1 MKKCRVC
8 SNICED
14 TAEFC
19 LVCGAEL
26 DYEPEMDEESEI
38 IEKPV
43 LVAAVEDIVT
53 AEIFKDIL
61 KENKIPYSL
70 SEAEENK
77 GIKIGFGGEFIS
89 EKIFV
94 DERNLEKAEELYK
107 MVLESEPQ
115 FDEFEDFSEF
125 EEEI

>member
-8 SNICED
+8 LSECEESL
-14 TAEFC
+14 EFC
-19 LVCGAEL
+19 PTCGAEL
-26 DYEPEMDEESEI
+26 DYEPKEENEEEVI
-38 IEKPV
+38 ARPV

-61 KENKIPYSL
+61 SDNKIPYSL
-70 SEAEENK
+70 SESEENA

-89 EKIFV
+89 EKIYV
-94 DERNLEKAEELYK
+94 DEVNLEKAKELYQ
-107 MVLESEPQ
+107 MVLESEPE
-115 FDEFEDFSEF
+115 FDEFEDFPEY

>member
-8 SNICED
+8 SSLCED
-14 TAEFC
+14 SAEIC

-26 DYEPEMDEESEI
+26 DFEPQEENKEEI
-38 IEKPV
+38 IEEPV
-43 LVAAVEDIVT
+43 LVAAVEDVVT

-70 SEAEENK
+70 SESEENK

-89 EKIFV
+89 EKIYV
-94 DERNLEKAEELYK
+94 DESNLEKAKELYNV
-107 MVLESEPQ
+107 VLESEPQ
-115 FDEFEDFSEF
+115 FEEFEDFPEF
-125 EEEI
+125 KEEI

>member
-8 SNICED
+8 LSECED
-14 TAEFC
+14 SAEFC

-26 DYEPEMDEESEI
+26 DYVPDAEEKEDV
-38 IEKPV
+38 IENPV

-61 KENKIPYSL
+61 NENKIPYSL
-70 SEAEENK
+70 SESEENK
-77 GIKIGFGGEFIS
+77 GIKIGLGGEFIS
-89 EKIFV
+89 EKIYV
-94 DERNLEKAEELYK
+94 DEENLEKAKELYQ

-115 FDEFEDFSEF
+115 FDEFEDFPEF

>member
-1 MKKCRVC
+1 M
-8 SNICED
+8 SECEESL
-14 TAEFC
+14 EFC
-19 LVCGAEL
+19 PVCGAEL
-26 DYEPEMDEESEI
+26 DFEPQEEKKEEI

-61 KENKIPYSL
+61 NDNKIPYSL
-70 SEAEENK
+70 SENGEDK

-89 EKIFV
+89 EKIYV
-94 DERNLEKAEELYK
+94 DEVNLEKAKELYQ
-107 MVLESEPQ
+107 MVLESETQ
-115 FDEFEDFSEF
+115 FDEFEDFPEF

>member
-8 SNICED
+8 SNICEY

-70 SEAEENK
+70 SEAEESK

-115 FDEFEDFSEF
+115 FDEFEDFSEY

>member
-1 MKKCRVC
+1 M
-8 SNICED
+8 CED
-14 TAEFC
+14 SAEFC

-26 DYEPEMDEESEI
+26 DFEPQEEKKEEI

-61 KENKIPYSL
+61 NDNKIPYSL
-70 SEAEENK
+70 SENGEDK

-89 EKIFV
+89 EKIYV
-94 DERNLEKAEELYK
+94 DESNLEKAEELYQ
-107 MVLESEPQ
+107 MVLESEPE
-115 FDEFEDFSEF
+115 FDEFEDFEGF
-125 EEEI
+125 EEEN